1 MVPPNCGTIIEI
13 IQRTYSCMKRLL
25 PFFLLFAFS
34 SLTAAAQE
42 TRQATFRKGTYLK
55 VNPSTIINE
64 LDIYLEQDLS
74 EKLSLELG
82 ITGIYTDYPDYVFF
96 KRIDLGREKPG
107 ITTEQFVEGRG
118 LGFRVGMK
126 WYLVRQAAA
135 FNARGTYFQPV
146 LFYKKIFYPKEDV
159 VLNNTIYKDDGDK
172 SVYGIQF
179 LLGRQMTR
187 GKWILDPYLG
197 VGVRSKVYRY
207 TNHSSSGVA
216 VNTDRGEVVNV
227 LPSLHLGIKVGLS
240 L

>member
-1 MVPPNCGTIIEI
+1 
-13 IQRTYSCMKRLL
+13 MKRLL
-25 PFFLLFAFS
+25 PFFLLFTFFCLPAI
-34 SLTAAAQE
+34 AQDA
-42 TRQATFRKGTYLK
+42 QPGKVPFKKSTYLK

-107 ITTEQFVEGRG
+107 ISTEQFVEGRG

-126 WYLVRQAAA
+126 WYLIRQASA

-146 LFYKKIFYPKEDV
+146 LFYKKVFYPDEDV
-159 VLNNTIYKDDGDK
+159 TLNNTVYTNSGDK
-172 SVYGIQF
+172 NIYGIQF
-179 LLGRQMTR
+179 LLGRQIAK

-197 VGVRSKVYRY
+197 LGVRSKIYNF
-207 TNHSSSGVA
+207 TNY
-216 VNTDRGEVVNV
+216 VNNNGTVMADHGKVVNV
-227 LPSLHLGIKVGLS
+227 FPSLHLGIKVGLR

>member
-1 MVPPNCGTIIEI
+1 
-13 IQRTYSCMKRLL
+13 MKRLL
-25 PFFLLFAFS
+25 PFFLLLS
-34 SLTAAAQE
+34 IYCLPSVAQDAKP
-42 TRQATFRKGTYLK
+42 RQATFRKGTYLK

-107 ITTEQFVEGRG
+107 ISTEQFVEGRG

-126 WYLVRQAAA
+126 WYLIRQASA
-135 FNARGTYFQPV
+135 FNARGTYFEPV
-146 LFYKKIFYPKEDV
+146 LFYKKVFYPKEDV
-159 VLNNTIYKDDGDK
+159 TLNNTVYKDSGDK

-179 LLGRQMTR
+179 LLGRQITK

-197 VGVRSKVYRY
+197 IGVRSKVYSFVK
-207 TNHSSSGVA
+207 HSASGA
-216 VNTDRGEVVNV
+216 NIHADNGEVVNV
-227 LPSLHLGIKVGLS
+227 LPSLHLGIKVGLG